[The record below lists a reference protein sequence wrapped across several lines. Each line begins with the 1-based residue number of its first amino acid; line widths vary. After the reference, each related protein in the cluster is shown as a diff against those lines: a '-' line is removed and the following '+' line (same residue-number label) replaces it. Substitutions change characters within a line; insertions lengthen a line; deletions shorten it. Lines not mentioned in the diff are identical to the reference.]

1 MIGKLK
7 SAKEIFKNSN
17 NEMTYDVDFV
27 NYIMENENKEIN
39 ITKDTDDYY
48 LLIDLNFLLIKDDF
62 EYIKEEISDD
72 NTKEDI
78 YNNKK
83 NKVNT
88 KLFEAPTLN

>member
-48 LLIDLNFLLIKDDF
+48 LLIDLNFLLI
-62 EYIKEEISDD
+62 
-72 NTKEDI
+72 T
-78 YNNKK
+78 
-83 NKVNT
+83 
-88 KLFEAPTLN
+88 